1 LPEVIFLPFSTHGE
15 SFPLTRYSVVAAVKS
30 SNEAERRAAIDAIA
44 AAYWRPVYKYI
55 RLRWNVQTEE
65 AQDATQDFF
74 AQLIEK
80 EFLATYDVN
89 KARMRTF
96 LRTCIDRMMMNR
108 SRDAVREKRGGGAAH
123 LSLDFADAEHELAA
137 ASVPA
142 SMDEFFEREWVRSL
156 FGLAVERMKASCT
169 QAGKQKQFA
178 VFEACDLVDRD
189 EKPSYVE
196 LARRFGIAVTDVT
209 NYLSL
214 TRREFRR
221 CVLEQLR
228 AMTGSDDEYR
238 REAQALLGV
247 DPK

>member
-1 LPEVIFLPFSTHGE
+1 
-15 SFPLTRYSVVAAVKS
+15 
-30 SNEAERRAAIDAIA
+30 
-44 AAYWRPVYKYI
+44 
-55 RLRWNVQTEE
+55 
-65 AQDATQDFF
+65 
-74 AQLIEK
+74 
-80 EFLATYDVN
+80 
-89 KARMRTF
+89 
-96 LRTCIDRMMMNR
+96 
-108 SRDAVREKRGGGAAH
+108 
-123 LSLDFADAEHELAA
+123 
-137 ASVPA
+137 
-142 SMDEFFEREWVRSL
+142 MDEFFEREWVRSL

>member
-1 LPEVIFLPFSTHGE
+1 
-15 SFPLTRYSVVAAVKS
+15 
-30 SNEAERRAAIDAIA
+30 
-44 AAYWRPVYKYI
+44 
-55 RLRWNVQTEE
+55 
-65 AQDATQDFF
+65 
-74 AQLIEK
+74 
-80 EFLATYDVN
+80 
-89 KARMRTF
+89 
-96 LRTCIDRMMMNR
+96 MMMNR